1 MGCSLAWLT
10 ALKYFDYVS
19 SFNITSE
26 LIKRSFPKIGKHFI
40 GFIPILVSFVIIGMT
55 SFGASQRFATM
66 RDSFASLFSLLLGDS
81 IHDIADDIE
90 DNGVSSFMAII
101 YIISFII
108 VFMLAVNNIMIAII
122 QEEGERRKSML
133 EKEKAY
139 KKMEKY
145 KKMIENAREE
155 QK

>member
-1 MGCSLAWLT
+1 
-10 ALKYFDYVS
+10 
-19 SFNITSE
+19 
-26 LIKRSFPKIGKHFI
+26 
-40 GFIPILVSFVIIGMT
+40 MT

-90 DNGVSSFMAII
+90 NNGVSSFMAII

-145 KKMIENAREE
+145 KKIIEIARLQ
-155 QK
+155 QKEHLKIVGSQDINFDTSVS